1 MSHKTFI
8 TPANTNWKHLKG
20 TIRMFLKS
28 NGGSNA
34 KVVRSEIVGHS
45 GAWLREIEISYQVA
59 A

>member
-1 MSHKTFI
+1 MSEKTF
-8 TPANTNWKHLKG
+8 TRPDNTNWEHRKG
-20 TIRMFLKS
+20 AIKMFLLS

-34 KVVRSEIVGHS
+34 KVVRSEIVGHP

>member
-8 TPANTNWKHLKG
+8 TPANTNWQHLKG
-20 TIRMFLKS
+20 TIKMFLLS

-34 KVVRSEIVGHS
+34 KVVRSEIVGHP